1 MTKENVITAV
11 AAEAGVTKRVSEEVI
26 EAFLNTVTRSLADG
40 EKVQL
45 SGFGTFEVKCR
56 NARVGRNIRENKQVL
71 IPAKKV
77 PCFRP
82 GKRLLEFF

>member
-11 AAEAGVTKRVSEEVI
+11 AAEAGVTKRVAEEVI
-26 EAFLNTVTRSLADG
+26 EALLNTVTRSLSGG

-56 NARVGRNIRENKQVL
+56 GARVGRNIRENKQVY